1 MHIPRKRSSPVLQR
15 NACLSGQQNPESELG
30 TSCASTERDR
40 FQFSQ
45 PSKKR
50 EIAKR
55 DADSQFSLP
64 PHEVAPA
71 GAAGAACPAAAK
83 SG

>member
-1 MHIPRKRSSPVLQR
+1 MHIPRKRSSLVLQR

-30 TSCASTERDR
+30 TSCASMKRDR

-45 PSKKR
+45 PSKKKQ
-50 EIAKR
+50 IAR
-55 DADSQFSLP
+55 RYAESGFSIP
-64 PHEVAPA
+64 PQEVAPA
-71 GAAGAACPAAAK
+71 GAAGAACPEAAK

>member
-1 MHIPRKRSSPVLQR
+1 MLQG
-15 NACLSGQQNPESELG
+15 NACLSGQQNTENELG
-30 TSCASTERDR
+30 TSCASMKRDR

-50 EIAKR
+50 EIAR
-55 DADSQFSLP
+55 RNADSGFSIP
-64 PHEVAPA
+64 PQEVAPA
-71 GAAGAACPAAAK
+71 GAAGAACPVAAK